1 MKKHKRTELE
11 PLKRST
17 KEIKIIELL
26 PAQSIAA
33 LGHHMNNVLIISIE
47 VRNGCA
53 DARSVPRAQRQSR
66 NMNFLSERATL
77 VELQVGNGELPLVEE
92 IAQLQ
97 EKLRHLY
104 RINPELRTLDDIER
118 ELGGRDI
125 EPKQEKQGQKEQEEA
140 VHDAAR
146 KQELV
151 SMRYA
156 QFAETLRHVAELQA
170 MQFPDIPST
179 VVEQLNVASLA
190 SKETQMV
197 EMARHFHVLVVKT
210 LVALKQVETM
220 IAEESR
226 FWLQFQKKLDKT
238 SAQLGAIERN
248 RNARH
253 KY

>member
-1 MKKHKRTELE
+1 MR
-11 PLKRST
+11 
-17 KEIKIIELL
+17 
-26 PAQSIAA
+26 AA
-33 LGHHMNNVLIISIE
+33 FHAH
-47 VRNGCA
+47 
-53 DARSVPRAQRQSR
+53 RQSR
-66 NMNFLSERATL
+66 TMNFLSERATL

-125 EPKQEKQGQKEQEEA
+125 EPRQEQLEQKEQGKKEQEEA
-140 VHDAAR
+140 AHDAAR

-170 MQFPDIPST
+170 MQFPEIPST

>member
-1 MKKHKRTELE
+1 
-11 PLKRST
+11 
-17 KEIKIIELL
+17 
-26 PAQSIAA
+26 
-33 LGHHMNNVLIISIE
+33 MNDVLIIST
-47 VRNGCA
+47 VRNRCA
-53 DARSVPRAQRQSR
+53 DARGVPRAERQSR
-66 NMNFLSERATL
+66 TMNFLSERATL

-125 EPKQEKQGQKEQEEA
+125 ETKQEKQRNEEQGKKEQEEA

-197 EMARHFHVLVVKT
+197 EMARHFHALVVKT

-220 IAEESR
+220 IAAESR
-226 FWLQFQKKLDKT
+226 FWSQFQKKLDKT
-238 SAQLGAIERN
+238 SAQLGAIERS
-248 RNARH
+248 RDARH

>member
-1 MKKHKRTELE
+1 
-11 PLKRST
+11 
-17 KEIKIIELL
+17 
-26 PAQSIAA
+26 
-33 LGHHMNNVLIISIE
+33 
-47 VRNGCA
+47 
-53 DARSVPRAQRQSR
+53 
-66 NMNFLSERATL
+66 MNFLSERATL
-77 VELQVGNGELPLVEE
+77 VELQVGDGELPLVEE

-125 EPKQEKQGQKEQEEA
+125 EPKQEQSGQKEQGKKEQEEA
-140 VHDAAR
+140 AHDAAR

-226 FWLQFQKKLDKT
+226 FWSQFQKKLDKT